1 MPGQTNPNKS
11 ISAGVTLLGH
21 GIRQQQ
27 ARGQSTGA
35 TYGSNGFQLGMMG
48 GTYQPGQSLNG
59 MRGGKLDILQNPNIQ
74 GGSHH
79 PPPSQPTTSISEAA
93 YFIQRV
99 NRIL

>member
-35 TYGSNGFQLGMMG
+35 TYGSNGFPLGMMG
-48 GTYQPGQSLNG
+48 GTYQPG
-59 MRGGKLDILQNPNIQ
+59 
-74 GGSHH
+74 
-79 PPPSQPTTSISEAA
+79 
-93 YFIQRV
+93 
-99 NRIL
+99 